1 MRQSLSLSGWASQER
16 VIANQHRTP
25 SPESKTEAK
34 RRHAHL
40 NDGHIPDIYR
50 TGPPHILYE
59 WKCYTPFRGKG
70 ALGNGSTRRG
80 GAASTT
86 DGHSFAF
93 GSTLEYL
100 QAKVLGQKEM
110 GAPSDPPL
118 NRRTGVGR
126 VDPKRGD
133 YTDAFE
139 KGNIVHLLGSEN
151 TGALAPG
158 VIHLLHVLDKSTA
171 DPQGHDST
179 QYGLGRAS
187 PQSFFQHHLAAV
199 SCAIVRADALTIR
212 NHAAYLAVA
221 LAHGVV
227 A

>member
-1 MRQSLSLSGWASQER
+1 M
-16 VIANQHRTP
+16 
-25 SPESKTEAK
+25 
-34 RRHAHL
+34 
-40 NDGHIPDIYR
+40 
-50 TGPPHILYE
+50 
-59 WKCYTPFRGKG
+59 
-70 ALGNGSTRRG
+70 GNGSTRGG

-126 VDPKRGD
+126 VDPKPGD

-158 VIHLLHVLDKSTA
+158 VIHLLHVLAKSA
-171 DPQGHDST
+171 AGPQGHEFHPVRPRPRIAPVLLPAPPGRRLLRYRPCRCP
-179 QYGLGRAS
+179 YG
-187 PQSFFQHHLAAV
+187 PQPCSLPCRCPCSRRRSLSEQPP
-199 SCAIVRADALTIR
+199 
-212 NHAAYLAVA
+212 
-221 LAHGVV
+221 
-227 A
+227 

>member
-1 MRQSLSLSGWASQER
+1 MLTPLSVGSRPAS
-16 VIANQHRTP
+16 ALT
-25 SPESKTEAK
+25 
-34 RRHAHL
+34 
-40 NDGHIPDIYR
+40 
-50 TGPPHILYE
+50 

-70 ALGNGSTRRG
+70 ALGNGSTRGG

-100 QAKVLGQKEM
+100 RGKVLGQKQM

-126 VDPKRGD
+126 VDPRPGD
-133 YTDAFE
+133 YADAFT
-139 KGNIVHLLGSEN
+139 KGNIAHLLASET
-151 TGALAPG
+151 TGALTPE
-158 VIHLLHVLDKSTA
+158 VIRLLHALDKSTKDA
-171 DPQGHDST
+171 QGHDST

-187 PQSFFQHHLAAV
+187 PQSFFPHHLAAV

-212 NHAAYLAVA
+212 NHAASLAVA
-221 LAHGVV
+221 LAHGF
-227 A
+227 AA

>member
-1 MRQSLSLSGWASQER
+1 MCIRD
-16 VIANQHRTP
+16 
-25 SPESKTEAK
+25 SP
-34 RRHAHL
+34 L
-40 NDGHIPDIYR
+40 
-50 TGPPHILYE
+50 LYE

-70 ALGNGSTRRG
+70 ALGNGSTRGG

-100 QAKVLGQKEM
+100 QALVLGQAGL

-126 VDPKRGD
+126 VDPKPGD
-133 YTDAFE
+133 YDDAFK
-139 KGNIVHLLGSEN
+139 KGNIVHLLCSEN

-158 VIHLLHVLDKSTA
+158 VIRLLHVLGKSA
-171 DPQGHDST
+171 AGPQGHDST

-199 SCAIVRADALTIR
+199 SCAIVCADALTIR
-212 NHAAYLAVA
+212 NHAASLAVA